1 VPRPPSKWGALLL
14 VTGLGIVCGYC
25 AVHLAGRPT
34 SNLGL
39 NAPLVLAGVVLTGI
53 GLVMTLPL
61 ISYALA
67 RRVAR
72 SAKSLTLSL
81 AMRRNE
87 VEPGSTMRVVT
98 GLVTLVFAASLAQ
111 GVLIQLE
118 QVTRPSGPA
127 QDYALPLSGIDA
139 RQQRALA
146 DAPGVRATALTMESW
161 ADLDSGS
168 DAMTSQATALVATCE
183 QLERLV
189 RQSAGCV
196 DGKVLRLTDPNSS
209 QDPGV
214 VPGATFSY
222 RLTGSGTATGG
233 RLDVT
238 LPAETI
244 VFSAHNPSAVGSA
257 ALLVPPSMI
266 RDGARPESARLVLSS
281 GSDPDTVRSVLDG
294 IGAVAPTVEIDP
306 IGVNI
311 QGLRQISVIET
322 LLALGMIMGMA
333 IGAAAF
339 VVSVTD
345 RAVERRPQVTAIT
358 LLGARA
364 RTMRA
369 VQCVQVVVPLGI
381 GLALA
386 LVLGKLAE
394 SCYLI
399 TAGGEV
405 QWDTAGVPVLA
416 SAVAGVLV
424 VAALATLPL
433 VGRTVDPE
441 LIRRD

>member
-1 VPRPPSKWGALLL
+1 
-14 VTGLGIVCGYC
+14 
-25 AVHLAGRPT
+25 
-34 SNLGL
+34 
-39 NAPLVLAGVVLTGI
+39 
-53 GLVMTLPL
+53 
-61 ISYALA
+61 
-67 RRVAR
+67 
-72 SAKSLTLSL
+72 
-81 AMRRNE
+81 
-87 VEPGSTMRVVT
+87 
-98 GLVTLVFAASLAQ
+98 
-111 GVLIQLE
+111 
-118 QVTRPSGPA
+118 
-127 QDYALPLSGIDA
+127 
-139 RQQRALA
+139 
-146 DAPGVRATALTMESW
+146 
-161 ADLDSGS
+161 
-168 DAMTSQATALVATCE
+168 
-183 QLERLV
+183 
-189 RQSAGCV
+189 
-196 DGKVLRLTDPNSS
+196 
-209 QDPGV
+209 
-214 VPGATFSY
+214 
-222 RLTGSGTATGG
+222 
-233 RLDVT
+233 
-238 LPAETI
+238 
-244 VFSAHNPSAVGSA
+244 
-257 ALLVPPSMI
+257 
-266 RDGARPESARLVLSS
+266 
-281 GSDPDTVRSVLDG
+281 
-294 IGAVAPTVEIDP
+294 
-306 IGVNI
+306 
-311 QGLRQISVIET
+311 
-322 LLALGMIMGMA
+322 MA